1 MFAPEDFAPTP
12 CETAAKRQLPDVQQE
27 DARFMAIALRLAERG
42 LGRVAPNPAVGCL
55 LVKNGTIIARG
66 WTQPGGRPHAEA
78 VALAQAGPAARGA
91 TCYVTLEPC
100 AHHGRTPPCADALV
114 AAGIQ
119 RVVVAMT
126 DPDPRTAGRGIA
138 RLQEAGLMVTTGV
151 GEPQAQ
157 TINRGF
163 LLRMRERR
171 PFVALKL
178 ATSID
183 GRIAT
188 RTGHACWITGE
199 RARAYAHLLRAR
211 HDAILIGGRT
221 QRSDD
226 PLLTCRLPGLEAASP
241 IRIVLTRSPHLDPD
255 SRLMR
260 TADNWPV
267 WLLLP
272 EGDTAGLAAP
282 DPEEPS
288 RPGLYALTFQT
299 EEAEDASGTV
309 SSILRVLAT
318 AGITRLLVEGG
329 GMVTGLFLRA
339 RLFDRLYHFT
349 GNCLIGADGVAATA
363 SLAVA
368 DVARDAPRLRLLASR
383 SLEET
388 VLSVYEPVG
397 KD

>member
-1 MFAPEDFAPTP
+1 
-12 CETAAKRQLPDVQQE
+12 
-27 DARFMAIALRLAERG
+27 MAIALRLAARG

-55 LVKNGTIIARG
+55 LVKDDRIIARG

-78 VALAQAGPAARGA
+78 AALARAGAAARDA

-100 AHHGRTPPCADALV
+100 AHHGRTPPCADALI
-114 AAGIQ
+114 AAGIR

-138 RLQEAGLMVTTGV
+138 RLREAGLTVMTGM
-151 GEPQAQ
+151 GESGARA
-157 TINRGF
+157 INRGF
-163 LLRMRERR
+163 LLRIREQR

-183 GRIAT
+183 GRIAAH
-188 RTGHACWITGE
+188 TGHARWITGE
-199 RARAYAHLLRAR
+199 RARAHAHLLRAR

-241 IRIVLTRSPHLDPD
+241 IRIVLTSTPRLAPD

-260 TADNWPV
+260 TAETWPV
-267 WLLLP
+267 WLLVP
-272 EGDTAGLAAP
+272 EGDTAGLPAP
-282 DPEEPS
+282 DPQ
-288 RPGLYALTFQT
+288 RPGRAGLYALTF
-299 EEAEDASGTV
+299 EAEDRDPAATV
-309 SSILRVLAT
+309 AALLRTLAA

-329 GMVTGLFLRA
+329 GTVTGLFLRT

-349 GNCLIGADGVAATA
+349 GDCVIGADGIAAIP
-363 SLAVA
+363 SLDVA
-368 DVARDAPRLRLLASR
+368 DVAVDAPRLRLLTSR
-383 SLEET
+383 SLEES

-397 KD
+397 EA

>member
-1 MFAPEDFAPTP
+1 MLVPEDFAPAP
-12 CETAAKRQLPDVQQE
+12 SETLSQKPAPTAQDD
-27 DARFMAIALRLAERG
+27 DARLMEIALRLAARG
-42 LGRVAPNPAVGCL
+42 LGLVAPNPAVGCL
-55 LVKNGTIIARG
+55 LVKDGTVLARG
-66 WTQPGGRPHAEA
+66 WTQPGGRPHAES
-78 VALAQAGPAARGA
+78 VALAEAGPAARGA

-100 AHHGRTPPCADALV
+100 AHHGRTPSCAEALV
-114 AAGIQ
+114 AAGVR
-119 RVVVAMT
+119 RVVVATT

-138 RLQEAGLMVTTGV
+138 RLREAGLTVATGI
-151 GEPQAQ
+151 GESRARA
-157 TINRGF
+157 INRGF
-163 LLRMRERR
+163 LLRICERR

-183 GRIAT
+183 GRIAA
-188 RTGHACWITGE
+188 RTGHARWITGE
-199 RARAYAHLLRAR
+199 RARAHAHLLRAR
-211 HDAILIGGRT
+211 HDAILVGGRT

-241 IRIVLTRSPHLDPD
+241 IRIVLTRTPRLDPD

-260 TADNWPV
+260 TANERPV

-272 EGDTAGLAAP
+272 EGDTAGLAPP
-282 DPEEPS
+282 DPEEPG
-288 RPGLYALTFQT
+288 RPGLYALTFRD
-299 EEAEDASGTV
+299 EDPRDPAGTV
-309 SSILRVLAT
+309 SGLLRALAA

-349 GNCLIGADGVAATA
+349 GNCLIGADGLAAIP
-363 SLAVA
+363 SLAVS
-368 DVARDAPRLRLLASR
+368 DVATDAPRLRLLASR

-397 KD
+397 EA